1 MPRLEAAIKLAD
13 ALGLTLDE
21 LVGRKVAGKK

>member
-1 MPRLEAAIKLAD
+1 MPRLDAAIKLAD

-21 LVGRKVAGKK
+21 LVGRKFAGKG